1 MFFPGENRKIDMV
14 GANPQAP
21 NGSHQH
27 HHHQHHAYGNRNSPE
42 GRDTTTSPQ
51 SPSNPVHAFPV
62 PRLTMNGSLS
72 MNATQHSSA
81 GIGRGGIA
89 QDDPTRSGFMDYMEN
104 QNYNGQDIPPTVSSE
119 DPNSTDPPPTQPTV
133 IYQPVTPPSSI
144 RMAAWRRYMYA
155 RDGFREPFDETT
167 TSTDTDPA
175 GMCMICYYSVMGSGE
190 IMQTIMQ
197 IYNDNIGFVNVAQ
210 VYRIIMDYWNKCVA
224 GGIIDI
230 EEEEEDEDTCGN
242 TDALDDSGSEAE
254 EVNEEEEEEEEEE
267 DDDESD
273 DDDGDSD
280 TSQAEE
286 CNDEDLSNTETP
298 TSKLPPVSEPEHL
311 IPRIKMAGIDYHF
324 THCYREQNGHRLIF
338 DQMHKLIEIQ
348 DTIFQN
354 GLFCKRLKVGTTED
368 PIAFALNTVEGGTS
382 TLLSATPS
390 PSEISL
396 GKDILSELGNKIQE
410 ETIHITELQKQIR
423 KMEAST
429 GVHSKDTK
437 QLMQFLKSS
446 SDEKESHLKIAIRRF
461 ETMSKRLAMI
471 DLGTSSPPSAQSGQP
486 SGEEICVK
494 MREAILVQSLGR
506 SVISLLDKMGNYQR
520 KRTHVPFGQT
530 AEEYYRNVSFSNSLP
545 TSNDQMV
552 VKNRQRN
559 FQSANTHLTPK
570 LLNMTNELYKVN
582 PHSSSTSSGT
592 RFNPEGGDTDDGNT
606 GEFKVGGT
614 AVRNREFSSYRQS
627 RRPDKPLRKRS
638 RIEVE

>member
-14 GANPQAP
+14 GVNPQAP
-21 NGSHQH
+21 NNSRNHQ
-27 HHHQHHAYGNRNSPE
+27 HAYGNRNSPE
-42 GRDTTTSPQ
+42 GRGTSPQ
-51 SPSNPVHAFPV
+51 SPSNPVHTFPV

-72 MNATQHSSA
+72 MNGTHHSSA
-81 GIGRGGIA
+81 GIGGGIT
-89 QDDPTRSGFMDYMEN
+89 QEEDPSRSGFMDYLEN
-104 QNYNGQDIPPTVSSE
+104 QNYNGQNIPPTSSSD
-119 DPNSTDPPPTQPTV
+119 DPNSTDPPTQPTV

-144 RMAAWRRYMYA
+144 RMTAWRRYMYA
-155 RDGFREPFDETT
+155 RDGFREPFDETA

-210 VYRIIMDYWNKCVA
+210 VYRIIMNYWNKCVA
-224 GGIIDI
+224 GGKIDA
-230 EEEEEDEDTCGN
+230 EEEEEEVCDN
-242 TDALDDSGSEAE
+242 TDTLIDSGSEAE
-254 EVNEEEEEEEEEE
+254 EVNEEEEE
-267 DDDESD
+267 SD
-273 DDDGDSD
+273 DDDDDDDNDDDDDSD
-280 TSQAEE
+280 GSQAEE
-286 CNDEDLSNTETP
+286 CSDEDLSNTEKPTP
-298 TSKLPPVSEPEHL
+298 KPPPVSEPEHL

-368 PIAFALNTVEGGTS
+368 PIAFAQDTVEGRVPKPLS
-382 TLLSATPS
+382 TPSS

-429 GVHSKDTK
+429 GVRSKDTK

-461 ETMSKRLAMI
+461 ETMSKRLSMI
-471 DLGTSSPPSAQSGQP
+471 DLDTSLTPSTQSGQP

-506 SVISLLDKMGNYQR
+506 SVISLLDKMNNYQR

-530 AEEYYRNVSFSNSLP
+530 TEEYYRNVSFSNSLP

-570 LLNMTNELYKVN
+570 LLNMTGELYKVN

-592 RFNPEGGDTDDGNT
+592 QFNQGGGEADDGNT